1 MTRSALFFVLFLYA
15 LKPEIAAA
23 ADQSL
28 ESALN
33 QQYHD
38 KIMALRHPLEKDFLA
53 FDADGKVLKGGHEG
67 PWTLSGRILVKNI
80 RIEQGSISI
89 EGKRLNY
96 IQAGHDLTPVAA
108 GKLKIEIKQARP
120 AASAEEMNALLGQVF
135 AFTDEEMIA
144 SAPEFWRKYLK
155 DQVARAHGEKP
166 QESFRQ
172 SHPDEIK
179 VIEALEGKD
188 GEPVAVLHKVGGG
201 TVRPKP
207 RYTPEPEYTEAARH
221 EKYQGR
227 LQIEM
232 IVDETG
238 AVKRPR
244 IILPLGMGLDENAVN
259 TVLTWKFD
267 PARMD
272 GKPVPVILRVE
283 VSFRLY

>member
-1 MTRSALFFVLFLYA
+1 MNRTALFFALFLYI

-38 KIMALRHPLEKDFLA
+38 KILALRHPLEKASLA
-53 FDADGKVLKGGHEG
+53 FDADGKVLQGGHEG
-67 PWTLSGRILVKNI
+67 PWTLYGRILVKNI
-80 RIEQGSISI
+80 RLEKNSIRI
-89 EGKRLNY
+89 EGERLNY
-96 IQAGHDLTPVAA
+96 FQIGRDLAPTPAGNV
-108 GKLKIEIKQARP
+108 KIEIKQATP

-135 AFTDEEMIA
+135 ALTDEEMIA
-144 SAPEFWRKYLK
+144 SVPEFWRKYLK

-166 QESFRQ
+166 QEGLRR

-179 VIEALEGKD
+179 VIETPELKD
-188 GEPVAVLHKVGGG
+188 GEPVAVLHKLGGG
-201 TVRPKP
+201 TIGPKP
-207 RYTPEPEYTEAARH
+207 RYTPEPGYTEAARRA
-221 EKYQGR
+221 KYQGT

-244 IILPLGMGLDENAVN
+244 IILPLGMGLDENAVDKA
-259 TVLTWKFD
+259 LTWKFD

-272 GKPVPVILRVE
+272 GKPVPVILRIE
-283 VSFRLY
+283 VTFRLY